1 MFLSLRKLKSQIE
14 AYFCNINVKSFNLYL
29 MYKITK
35 IQFFSKVPKADLEIR
50 VPGQTHKHVLH
61 YLMTIPRS
69 KAVCLPLKVYTSN
82 HKPH

>member
-29 MYKITK
+29 MYEITK

-61 YLMTIPRS
+61 YLCDYP
-69 KAVCLPLKVYTSN
+69 KVKGCMLAIESLY
-82 HKPH
+82 